1 MTADGTGG
9 GTVEL
14 SRAVLRGSQRASNRS
29 APLIRTESSDS
40 AEGMQSEVPIPLA
53 KVETSQQ
60 IRVLHVDD
68 NPQIGDLIE
77 TFLERI
83 NDEFTVVSETS
94 AVAALDHLREG
105 TVDCIV
111 SDYQMPN
118 TDGLELLEIVR
129 EQYPDMP
136 FILFTGRGSEEIAS
150 EAIQAGVTDYM
161 QKGTGT
167 DQYEV
172 LANRIQNAV
181 EKHRTEQQFWNALSW
196 YQRLVEQEIAGVC
209 IVQNCEFVYVN
220 KKLAETFGYTQG
232 DLVGAP
238 PTRITA
244 TDDSSFFEEVQ
255 SEDHGDLESFDATF
269 TGVRAD
275 GERVTV
281 EVSGGA
287 IDYDDA
293 PAWIG
298 VLRAT
303 DGPSET
309 DE

>member
-1 MTADGTGG
+1 MTTDGTAG
-9 GTVEL
+9 GTIEL
-14 SRAVLRGSQRASNRS
+14 SRDVLRGSHRASNRN

-40 AEGMQSEVPIPLA
+40 AEEMQSEVPIPLA
-53 KVETSQQ
+53 KVETDQQ

-77 TFLERI
+77 TFLERV
-83 NDEFTVVSETS
+83 NDEFCVVSETS
-94 AVAALDHLREG
+94 AVAALDRLREES
-105 TVDCIV
+105 VDCVV

-129 EQYPDMP
+129 EQYPDLP
-136 FILFTGRGSEEIAS
+136 FILFTGHGSEEIAS

-172 LANRIQNAV
+172 LANRVENAV
-181 EKHRTEQQFWNALSW
+181 EKRRTEQQFWNALSW

-209 IVQNCEFVYVN
+209 IVQNHEFVYVN
-220 KKLAETFGYTQG
+220 RKLAKTFGYTQSE
-232 DLVGAP
+232 LVGASP
-238 PTRITA
+238 ARITA
-244 TDDSSFFEEVQ
+244 ADDSSFFEDVQ
-255 SEDHGDLESFDATF
+255 SENYGVQALESTF
-269 TGVRAD
+269 TGICAD

-298 VLRAT
+298 ILRAT
-303 DGPSET
+303 DDYPESE
-309 DE
+309 D